1 MKAILAAIL
10 LAPTTLLAHSQ
21 VPAFETE
28 YSFNP
33 MLYKTYTLTNDYDFP
48 AVFTVE
54 VFTKEMKPA
63 IGWKAKESEFKL
75 LSGSSKEVKLKFKVD
90 GRRKLLVCTTLTE
103 IGKEHEKASIISR
116 ICSQTLTTIT
126 SGVQTVQP
134 VGNRK
139 ALESR

>member
-1 MKAILAAIL
+1 
-10 LAPTTLLAHSQ
+10 
-21 VPAFETE
+21 
-28 YSFNP
+28 

-63 IGWKAKESEFKL
+63 TGWEAKESTYKL

-116 ICSQTLTTIT
+116 ICSRLIIND
-126 SGVQTVQP
+126 S
-134 VGNRK
+134 RK
-139 ALESR
+139 R